1 MTKSPR
7 ESVVAE
13 LEGSLLKDPD
23 AYSYFLLVA
32 FEASGLFRFTLLLML
47 WPVIRL
53 LEMMGMEDAGL
64 KLMIFVAVAGV
75 RESEIESVAR
85 AVLPKFYMDDIDMEA
100 WKVFSFYDKRVV
112 VTKTPR
118 IMVERFVKE
127 HLRADEVVGSELV
140 VNRFGFATGFV
151 NDDIRP
157 LFDRVAKLFVD
168 EPPSLGLLGRPTGAA
183 SGSSFL
189 SLCKVSI
196 PYSKI

>member
-1 MTKSPR
+1 M

-32 FEASGLFRFTLLLML
+32 FEASGLFRFALLLML

-53 LEMMGMEDAGL
+53 LEMMAMEDAGL

-75 RESEIESVAR
+75 RESEIQSVAR

-118 IMVERFVKE
+118 GLWWRGLSRSICELTR
-127 HLRADEVVGSELV
+127 LSEA
-140 VNRFGFATGFV
+140 N
-151 NDDIRP
+151 
-157 LFDRVAKLFVD
+157 
-168 EPPSLGLLGRPTGAA
+168 
-183 SGSSFL
+183 L
-189 SLCKVSI
+189 S
-196 PYSKI
+196 